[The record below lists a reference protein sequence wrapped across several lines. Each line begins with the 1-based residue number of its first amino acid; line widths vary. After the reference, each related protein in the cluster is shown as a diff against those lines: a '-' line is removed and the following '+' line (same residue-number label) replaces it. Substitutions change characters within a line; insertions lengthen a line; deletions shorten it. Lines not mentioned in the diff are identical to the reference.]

1 MKFNLEKFLQF
12 ENMLEPTMETLYMVG
27 VATFFSLLIGL
38 PVGILLVV
46 TDVKGVKPNKTL
58 HKILDMIIVNIT
70 RSIPFVIL
78 MVLLIPL
85 SRRIVGKSFGTTAFI
100 IPLALGSAP
109 FVARIIEGALK
120 EVNEGLIEASKSMGA
135 TNFEIIF
142 KVMIPEALPSLIH
155 GITLTI
161 ISLIGYSAM
170 AGTIGG
176 KGLGNAAVID
186 GYQKNNHELMW
197 QATIVIILLVQIVQF
212 IGNMSVN
219 TIMNKRR
226 RT

>member
-120 EVNEGLIEASKSMGA
+120 EVDEGLIEASKS
-135 TNFEIIF
+135 FIICRTTL
-142 KVMIPEALPSLIH
+142 VVPLPS
-155 GITLTI
+155 I
-161 ISLIGYSAM
+161 IVW
-170 AGTIGG
+170 AG
-176 KGLGNAAVID
+176 L
-186 GYQKNNHELMW
+186 Y
-197 QATIVIILLVQIVQF
+197 LVLA
-212 IGNMSVN
+212 SVGV
-219 TIMNKRR
+219 TADHL
-226 RT
+226 